1 MSFDIL
7 IMIFFDNDNIIW
19 HNDKSDAIWYTD
31 NDTNIWH
38 NDNDII

>member
-19 HNDKSDAIWYTD
+19 HNDKSNAIWYTD